1 MVVNT
6 VKALIKISIEKDK
19 TYMKDT
25 ILLLLF
31 DFVNLLIQIL
41 FFKVIFMHFNTIKGI
56 TFNEIIFIV
65 ITAQIIEILHDSFF
79 AGGFSS
85 MSSWVAMG
93 KFDYFLLLP
102 QHRELVMNLYEMNMK
117 NLMEIVFPL
126 LLLMKYNPFK
136 CFWDITLYIIFIL
149 LGLFVRYS
157 FGYFIASLAVIYTRV
172 DTLQIIESMLFGYSM
187 FPYIIYKQVAKWI
200 FVVIIPLGL
209 VANIPF
215 AYFSYHSLYLVFL
228 AIIIGGIYLI
238 LGKLIY
244 IIFLKKYQSA
254 GG

>member
-1 MVVNT
+1 MVGDNSHCNI
-6 VKALIKISIEKDK
+6 A
-19 TYMKDT
+19 
-25 ILLLLF
+25 
-31 DFVNLLIQIL
+31 
-41 FFKVIFMHFNTIKGI
+41 FFGT
-56 TFNEIIFIV
+56 
-65 ITAQIIEILHDSFF
+65 
-79 AGGFSS
+79 
-85 MSSWVAMG
+85 
-93 KFDYFLLLP
+93 FLLYSGNFGNIVYRPVDKRENYIKRCIGLP
-102 QHRELVMNLYEMNMK
+102 
-117 NLMEIVFPL
+117 
-126 LLLMKYNPFK
+126 
-136 CFWDITLYIIFIL
+136 
-149 LGLFVRYS
+149 G
-157 FGYFIASLAVIYTRV
+157 

-215 AYFSYHSLYLVFL
+215 AYFNYHSLYLVFL